1 MLFGGK
7 LTDQG
12 VSGNEPKHVLKVSA
26 KVEPA
31 GGDSTTDDEADGSGA
46 YFPSQDRK
54 KKSTSKNTLGLVTNP
69 ILFCLLFQ
77 DQG

>member
-1 MLFGGK
+1 MRFGGK

-12 VSGNEPKHVLKVSA
+12 VSGNEPKHVLKVGA

-69 ILFCLLFQ
+69 MIFC
-77 DQG
+77 